1 MAGVVIAQA
10 AEILGKEKIASLV
23 FLDAFMPQN
32 GESVFSMA
40 EKAAAQNIPVNG
52 SQPTP
57 SLSESLI
64 FSDDQNASKLN
75 LSAVTELFYHDC
87 TKEDIEFA
95 KSNLGWQPMAVLA
108 TPVNVTEA
116 RYGAVRKVYILCTE
130 AKDLNKSSISQ
141 NVNCEKIFKL
151 ASSHSPF
158 FSMPE
163 KLVAIL
169 LKL

>member
-1 MAGVVIAQA
+1 MLMVVFQPGGMYRLLGFSSNELTCEFCD
-10 AEILGKEKIASLV
+10 AESILGSELRVVNDSIA
-23 FLDAFMPQN
+23 N
-32 GESVFSMA
+32 
-40 EKAAAQNIPVNG
+40 AA
-52 SQPTP
+52 
-57 SLSESLI
+57 
-64 FSDDQNASKLN
+64 DYASII
-75 LSAVTELFYHDC
+75 D
-87 TKEDIEFA
+87 
-95 KSNLGWQPMAVLA
+95 
-108 TPVNVTEA
+108 TEA